1 MNILVAIDSSEAS
14 RAAVDHVVLRPW
26 PKPARTCVLSVIDP
40 EDRPGWLLRMSN
52 EAAEG
57 IVKAATETLASHG
70 LETAS
75 AIIHGHPRTSIVEYA
90 ESWGADLIVVGSHG
104 ESGLSRFLLGSVAQA
119 VVRRAHC
126 SVEVARP
133 DPVLTAHPGEKMKI
147 LLATDGSTYSACAA
161 RSVARRPW
169 PAGSEVRILNA
180 FRSAVSGLESW
191 FNTPEA
197 IARLQEEDLNKG
209 EAATLAAQKIL
220 EDSDLATDRVVLMGD
235 PKAIII
241 DDAKNWEADL
251 IAVGSHGRRGVTR
264 LLLGSVA
271 EAVAMHAHC
280 SVEVIREGTL

>member
-1 MNILVAIDSSEAS
+1 MNILIAVDSSSAS
-14 RAAVDHVVLRPW
+14 KAAVEQVVLRPW
-26 PKPARTCVLSVIDP
+26 PKPVRTCILSVIDP

-57 IVKAATETLASHG
+57 VVKAAADTLASRG

-104 ESGLSRFLLGSVAQA
+104 ESGIGRFHLGSVAQA

-133 DPVLTAHPGEKMKI
+133 DRLLAAHPGEKMRI
-147 LLATDGSTYSACAA
+147 LLATDGSTCSAAA
-161 RSVARRPW
+161 AQSVARRPW
-169 PAGSEVRILNA
+169 PAGTEVKILNA

-209 EAATLAAQKIL
+209 EAATVAAQKIL
-220 EDSDLATDRVVLMGD
+220 EGSGLVTDRTVLMGD

-241 DDAKNWEADL
+241 DEAGTWGADL

-280 SVEVIREGTL
+280 SVEVIRAAAS